1 MQVLASLVALFLAQ
15 VAVSTPLE
23 KRAVAYYAPSANG
36 GSQLDLA
43 AAPLGEPMNV
53 RVLSSLVG
61 SLMLTYWDCRSSS
74 PALARP
80 RFSLTRGS

>member
-1 MQVLASLVALFLAQ
+1 MQVFASLVALVIAQ

-23 KRAVAYYAPSANG
+23 KRAAAYYSPSAGG

-53 RVLSSLVG
+53 RSCYSRLKFP
-61 SLMLTYWDCRSSS
+61 C
-74 PALARP
+74 
-80 RFSLTRGS
+80 